1 MLRISLAEGR
11 QAFGNDPS
19 GYARA
24 RPDYPDELYER
35 LAQRCGLGAG
45 TAVFEIGAG
54 TGLATRR
61 LLTLGAAPLRAIEPD
76 PRLAAFLRQTVPHSS
91 LQVDQSPFEDAD
103 LPAASFDLG
112 TAATSFHWLNQV
124 SALAKVRKTLK
135 AGGWWA
141 MWWTHFGAGE
151 EDDAFQTATKHLFI
165 GIPRSP
171 SRGRQGGP
179 HFALDREARLHDL
192 SAAGLLMAEVDLWRW
207 TLRYDTTRLLDLY
220 RTFSPIA
227 TLEPNKRNRLLNELG
242 RLIDRRFGGWVER
255 PFITVMYTARRL

>member
-11 QAFGNDPS
+11 HAFGNDPS
-19 GYARA
+19 GYAAA

-35 LAQRCGLGAG
+35 LAQRCGLRAG

-76 PRLAAFLRQTVPHSS
+76 PRLAAFLRQTVPHRS
-91 LQVDQSPFEDAD
+91 LQVDQSTFEEAD
-103 LPAASFDLG
+103 LPPVSFDLG

-124 SALAKVRKTLK
+124 DALAKVRRTLK

-141 MWWTHFGAGE
+141 MWWTHFGADKE
-151 EDDAFQTATKHLFI
+151 YDAFRTATKHLFI
-165 GIPRSP
+165 DIPRSP
-171 SRGRQGGP
+171 SQGRQGRP
-179 HFALDREARLHDL
+179 EFPLDREARLHDL
-192 SAAGLLMAEVDLWRW
+192 SAAGFQMAEVDLWRW
-207 TLRYDTTRLLDLY
+207 TLRYDTHRLLDLY
-220 RTFSPIA
+220 RTFSPVA
-227 TLEPNKRNRLLNELG
+227 MLEPKKRNLLLDELG
-242 RLIDRRFGGWVER
+242 RVADQQFGGSVER